1 MAGIRKCY
9 QIGGRAVWLFL
20 VFMWFLPWPNA
31 CGEQPEGAHFP
42 SMVSFLR
49 LTSPLEFCNER
60 VPINRPDVRERFE
73 KEMLL
78 TLWNRPQVILWL
90 KRSHRYLP
98 SIEKM
103 LKKNHMPD
111 DLKYVAIVES
121 ALRPH
126 AASKKGA
133 IGFWQFTVDTGRKY
147 GLVINARIDERRNLI
162 ASTQAA
168 IRYFKELHDKFGS
181 WTLAAAAFNMG
192 EEGLMAEILEQGTR
206 DYYQLYLP
214 LETQLYL
221 FRIVSAKLIFSN
233 PEKYGFKLTDK
244 DYYPP
249 QPSDKVEIVCSHET
263 PIRIVAHAARTYFK
277 VIKDLN
283 PEIRGHYLACGNHT
297 VLIPKGASAG
307 FQARYEQYVKAYLA
321 TRKHEVYI
329 VREGDNLSSIA
340 QRFDIPLPAL
350 LIWNKLEL
358 KHPIHPGQQL
368 IIYRKNPR
376 SIETDADKEEGGAGI
391 NPQRAP

>member
-1 MAGIRKCY
+1 MVGIRECFHK
-9 QIGGRAVWLFL
+9 GGRCVWLFL
-20 VFMWFLPWPNA
+20 IFMWFFPWSSA
-31 CGEQPEGAHFP
+31 CGQQPGGDRFP

-49 LTSPLEFCNER
+49 LTSSLKFCDEP
-60 VPINRPDVRERFE
+60 VPINHPDVRERFE

-103 LKKNHMPD
+103 LKRNHMPD

-126 AASKKGA
+126 AGSKRGA
-133 IGFWQFTVDTGRKY
+133 IGFWQFTAGTGRKY

-168 IRYFKELHDKFGS
+168 IRYFKELHDEFGS

-192 EEGLMAEILEQGTR
+192 EEGLMAEILEQGTH

-221 FRIVSAKLIFSN
+221 FRIISAKLIFSN

-249 QPSDKVEIVCSHET
+249 LSCDKVEIVCSQET
-263 PIRIVAHAARTYFK
+263 PIRIIARAARTYFK

-283 PEIRGHYLACGNHT
+283 PEIRGHYLPRGNHT
-297 VLIPKGASAG
+297 VLIPKGASTG
-307 FQARYEQYVKAYLA
+307 FQGRYEQYVKAYLA
-321 TRKHEVYI
+321 TRKQKVYI

-358 KHPIHPGQQL
+358 KRPIRPGQQL
-368 IIYRKNPR
+368 IIYPKTPK
-376 SIETDADKEEGGAGI
+376 SIEMDAGKEEGGARI